1 VKHFRVLVVGW
12 ALLLSAGCG
21 GGIEDLGLV
30 EVHGTI
36 TMDDKALPN
45 AGVSFLPLGEGVG
58 GTSSSYGKTDKD
70 GKYSL
75 QFSLSREGAYA
86 GKYKVTISTHQQAD
100 DDEETDAHR
109 ETVPEKYNR
118 NTELEAEVKEGGGP
132 YDFPLKSKGKIFQPV
147 SDDDC

>member
-1 VKHFRVLVVGW
+1 MKRVRVLVVGL

-21 GGIEDLGLV
+21 GIDDLGLIEV
-30 EVHGTI
+30 EGTI

-45 AGVSFLPLGEGVG
+45 AGVAFLPTEEGVG
-58 GTSSSYGKTDKD
+58 GTSPSYGTTDKD

-86 GKYKVTISTHQQAD
+86 GKYKVKISTHRQAD
-100 DDEETDAHR
+100 EDEETEAHR
-109 ETVPEKYNR
+109 ETVPAEYNV
-118 NTELEAEVKEGGGP
+118 NTKLKAEVKEGGGP
-132 YDFPLKSKGKIFQPV
+132 YDFSLKSKGKIFQPV